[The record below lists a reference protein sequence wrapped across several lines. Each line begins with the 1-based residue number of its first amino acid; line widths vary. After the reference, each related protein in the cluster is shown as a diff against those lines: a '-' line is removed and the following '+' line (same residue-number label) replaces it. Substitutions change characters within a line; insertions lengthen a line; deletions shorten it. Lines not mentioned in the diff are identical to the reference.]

1 MLRDRN
7 LANRNCGT
15 NKALPP
21 TVPHHILD
29 LKGRVFV
36 KNVVILGSSGSI
48 GRNALKV
55 LSDFKERFSVFGLSV
70 HRNVGLLEEQI
81 RHFAPKMAALTDQ
94 ESFERFPR
102 NHDTEILFGTDGLK
116 ELCSHPQVDLV
127 INALVGSAGLLP
139 SLRTL
144 ESGKTLAIANKES
157 LVMAGE
163 LLIDKAR
170 EKGAEILPI
179 DSEHSAIK
187 QCLLGGK
194 KEEVKRLILTASGG
208 PFLGRSGED
217 LKEITVEQ
225 ALVHP
230 TWEMGKK
237 ITIDSATLM
246 NKGLEVIE
254 AHWLFGIPADRINVL
269 VHPQSIVHSMVEFV
283 DGSVIAQMSV
293 PDMKLPIQYA
303 LFYPRRITSNNTTLD
318 LAKAGKL
325 TFFEPDYERF
335 PCLGLAYHAL
345 KTGGTAPAVLNA
357 ANEVAVQ
364 AFLDHGIPFTGIQKI
379 VWETLSRHE
388 TKLAPKFDYI
398 MDADRWARQTAGEL
412 CLDSEL
418 KR

>member
-1 MLRDRN
+1 M
-7 LANRNCGT
+7 
-15 NKALPP
+15 
-21 TVPHHILD
+21 
-29 LKGRVFV
+29 

-48 GRNALKV
+48 GKNALKV

-70 HRNVGLLEEQI
+70 HHNVGLLEEQI
-81 RHFAPKMAALTDQ
+81 RHFGPKMAVVTDQ
-94 ESFERFPR
+94 QSFERLPR
-102 NHDTEILFGTDGLK
+102 NHDTEILSGTDGLK
-116 ELCSHPQVDLV
+116 QLCSHPQVDLV

-139 SLRTL
+139 SLETL

-170 EKGAEILPI
+170 DKGVEILPI

-187 QCLLGGK
+187 QCLLSGK
-194 KEEVKRLILTASGG
+194 REEVKRLILTASGG
-208 PFLGRSGED
+208 PFLGRSKED
-217 LKEITVEQ
+217 LEGITVKQ
-225 ALVHP
+225 ALSHP
-230 TWEMGKK
+230 TWEMGRK

-254 AHWLFGIPADRINVL
+254 AHWLFGIPSDRISVL
-269 VHPQSIVHSMVEFV
+269 IHPQSIIHSMVEFV

-303 LFYPRRITSNNTTLD
+303 LFYPQRITSNNTRLD

-325 TFFEPDYERF
+325 TFLEPDHEKF
-335 PCLGLAYHAL
+335 PCLRLAYGAL
-345 KTGGTAPAVLNA
+345 KTGGTASAVLNA

-364 AFLDHGIPFTGIQKI
+364 AFLHRGMPFTGIQRI
-379 VWETLSRHE
+379 VEETLSQHKS
-388 TKLAPKFDYI
+388 KLAPEFDDI
-398 MDADRWARQTAGEL
+398 IDADRWARQAAGEL
-412 CLDSEL
+412 CLNAEM

>member
-1 MLRDRN
+1 
-7 LANRNCGT
+7 
-15 NKALPP
+15 
-21 TVPHHILD
+21 
-29 LKGRVFV
+29 V

-55 LSDFKERFSVFGLSV
+55 LSDFRERFSVFGLSV

-81 RHFAPKMAALTDQ
+81 RHFAPRVAVITDKQ
-94 ESFERFPR
+94 SFERFPR
-102 NHDTEILFGTDGLK
+102 SHDTEVVFGTDGLK
-116 ELCSHPQVDLV
+116 GLCSHPQVDLV

-139 SLRTL
+139 SLQTL

-163 LLIDKAR
+163 LLVDKAK

-179 DSEHSAIK
+179 DSEHSAVK
-187 QCLLGGK
+187 QCLLSGK
-194 KEEVKRLILTASGG
+194 KEEVRRLILTASGG
-208 PFLGRSGED
+208 PFLNSKAED
-217 LKEITVEQ
+217 LDEITVEQ
-225 ALVHP
+225 ALAHP

-237 ITIDSATLM
+237 ITVDSATLM

-254 AHWLFGIPADRINVL
+254 AHWLFGIPADRISVL
-269 VHPQSIVHSMVEFV
+269 VHPQSIIHSMVEFV

-303 LFYPRRITSNNTTLD
+303 LFYPQRITSNNTRLD

-325 TFFEPDYERF
+325 TFLEPDYQKF
-335 PCLGLAYHAL
+335 PCLGLAYDAL
-345 KTGGTAPAVLNA
+345 KMGGTAPAVLNA

-364 AFLDHGIPFTGIQKI
+364 AFLDQGIPFTGIRKI
-379 VWETLSRHE
+379 VQEILSQHKR
-388 TKLAPKFDYI
+388 KLAPKFDDI
-398 MDADRWARQTAGEL
+398 IDADEWARKTAGDL
-412 CLDSEL
+412 CLSGEI

>member
-1 MLRDRN
+1 
-7 LANRNCGT
+7 
-15 NKALPP
+15 
-21 TVPHHILD
+21 
-29 LKGRVFV
+29 V

-70 HRNVGLLEEQI
+70 HRSVKLLEEQMG
-81 RHFAPKMAALTDQ
+81 RFAPRMAVITDQ
-94 ESFERFPR
+94 KSFDNFPR
-102 NHDTEILFGTDGLK
+102 SHDTEILFGTDGLK
-116 ELCSHPQVDLV
+116 ELCSHHQVDLV
-127 INALVGSAGLLP
+127 INALVGSAGLMP
-139 SLRTL
+139 SLQTL

-163 LLIDKAR
+163 LLIDKAK

-179 DSEHSAIK
+179 NSEHSAIK
-187 QCLLGGK
+187 QCLLSGK

-208 PFLGRSGED
+208 PFLNKKGKD
-217 LKEITVEQ
+217 LDEITVEQ
-225 ALVHP
+225 ALSHP

-254 AHWLFGIPADRINVL
+254 AHWLFGIPAERISVL
-269 VHPQSIVHSMVEFV
+269 VHPQSIIHSMVEFV

-303 LFYPRRITSNNTTLD
+303 LFYPQRITSSNTRLD

-325 TFFEPDYERF
+325 TFLEPDLEKF
-335 PCLGLAYHAL
+335 PCLRLAYDAL
-345 KTGGTAPAVLNA
+345 KTGGTTPAVLNA

-364 AFLDHGIPFTGIQKI
+364 AFLHRGMPFTGIQRI
-379 VWETLSRHE
+379 VQETLSRHKS
-388 TKLAPKFDYI
+388 KLAPEFDDI
-398 MDADRWARQTAGEL
+398 IDADNWARQKAKEL
-412 CLDSEL
+412 CLNAEM

>member
-1 MLRDRN
+1 M
-7 LANRNCGT
+7 
-15 NKALPP
+15 
-21 TVPHHILD
+21 
-29 LKGRVFV
+29 

-55 LSDFKERFSVFGLSV
+55 LSDFQERFSVFGLSV
-70 HRNVGLLEEQI
+70 HRSVKLLEEQI
-81 RHFAPKMAALTDQ
+81 RRFAPKMAVITDQ
-94 ESFERFPR
+94 KSFERFPR
-102 NHDTEILFGTDGLK
+102 NHDTEMLFGTDGLK

-139 SLRTL
+139 SLETVQ
-144 ESGKTLAIANKES
+144 SGKTLAIANKES

-163 LLIDKAR
+163 LLISKAEER
-170 EKGAEILPI
+170 GAEILPI

-187 QCLLGGK
+187 QCLLSGK

-208 PFLGRSGED
+208 PFLNKNAAD
-217 LKEITVEQ
+217 LDEITVEQ
-225 ALVHP
+225 ALSHP

-254 AHWLFGIPADRINVL
+254 AHWLFGIPPDRISVL
-269 VHPQSIVHSMVEFV
+269 IHPQSIIHSMVEFV

-303 LFYPRRITSNNTTLD
+303 LFYPRRVISNNTSLD

-325 TFFEPDYERF
+325 TFLEPDDAKF
-335 PCLGLAYHAL
+335 PCLGIAYDAL
-345 KTGGTAPAVLNA
+345 KRGGTAPAVLNA

-364 AFLDHGIPFTGIQKI
+364 AFLNRGLPFTGIQKI
-379 VWETLSRHE
+379 VRETLSQHKR
-388 TKLAPKFDYI
+388 KFRPRLNDI
-398 MDADRWARQTAGEL
+398 IEADKWARQTAGEL
-412 CLDSEL
+412 CLNSEV

>member
-1 MLRDRN
+1 M
-7 LANRNCGT
+7 
-15 NKALPP
+15 
-21 TVPHHILD
+21 
-29 LKGRVFV
+29 

-55 LSDFKERFSVFGLSV
+55 LSDFRERFSVFGLSV
-70 HRNVGLLEEQI
+70 HRSVKLLEEQI
-81 RHFAPKMAALTDQ
+81 RRFAPKMAVITDQ
-94 ESFERFPR
+94 KSFERFPR

-127 INALVGSAGLLP
+127 INALVGSVGLLP
-139 SLRTL
+139 SLKAL

-163 LLIDKAR
+163 LLIGKAEER
-170 EKGAEILPI
+170 GAEILPI

-187 QCLLGGK
+187 QCLLSGK

-208 PFLGRSGED
+208 PFLNKKAED
-217 LKEITVEQ
+217 LDEITVEQ
-225 ALVHP
+225 ALSHP

-237 ITIDSATLM
+237 ITVDSATLM

-254 AHWLFGIPADRINVL
+254 AHWLFGIPADRISVL
-269 VHPQSIVHSMVEFV
+269 IHPQSIIHSMVEFV

-303 LFYPRRITSNNTTLD
+303 LFYPQRITSNNTSLD

-325 TFFEPDYERF
+325 TFLEPDYQKF
-335 PCLGLAYHAL
+335 PCLGIACDAL

-364 AFLDHGIPFTGIQKI
+364 TFLGGGIPFTGIQKI
-379 VWETLSRHE
+379 VRETLDRHSR
-388 TKLAPKFDYI
+388 KLHPRLDDI
-398 MDADRWARQTAGEL
+398 IDADKWARQTAGEL
-412 CLDSEL
+412 CLNSEL